1 MPYPFK
7 YFLTEQQNAKPEAF
21 YKALGSY
28 LEPIFLVMTKEL
40 DDFLI
45 AYLNMI
51 KKTADPFDKIA
62 AAEIINNDQIIK
74 KCVTT
79 IEVGWHTHNLKI
91 PNAQVSGA
99 GLLDCKVRNAYPT
112 DGLRYFS
119 GHHQSLEKKYAV
131 VGDAANTPIAKL
143 ITLEFILNE
152 EKVCVAEQLIQAD
165 SLIQQAFIR
174 IGIQPEPLKK
184 LQAAIQKR
192 LQQPTRPDI
201 DTNTKQLLFPIGNG
215 DYHSISPAQNS
226 GLAREFI
233 NQLKTINADEHQFIN
248 YRSLKVG
255 GTNAINA
262 GVLNVEIG
270 GAHRHLLALTP
281 NVASQKSIDNL
292 LNRMVN
298 NKTIFIT
305 RSLNFKTLK
314 EIQDSTENNERIRHD
329 RKAAINVLTQ
339 QFLEPTLTLQDYFQD
354 QPEALQSPRFDDIT
368 ELEKNWLLGHS
379 LSDTEHQQLCDRAEQ
394 SLTNLNKNPLL
405 IPELAHFRDF
415 LAQELNQ

>member
-1 MPYPFK
+1 SRK
-7 YFLTEQQNAKPEAF
+7 I
-21 YKALGSY
+21 SSS
-28 LEPIFLVMTKEL
+28 LVSIGVISVNTQ
-40 DDFLI
+40 
-45 AYLNMI
+45 
-51 KKTADPFDKIA
+51 PFD
-62 AAEIINNDQIIK
+62 
-74 KCVTT
+74 
-79 IEVGWHTHNLKI
+79 THNLKI
-91 PNAQVSGA
+91 PNAQVAGVA
-99 GLLDCKVRNAYPT
+99 GLLANTK
-112 DGLRYFS
+112 
-119 GHHQSLEKKYAV
+119 GHNTCSTHYVTAENQIIEKKYAV
-131 VGDAANTPIAKL
+131 VGNAAYTSQAKL
-143 ITLEFILNE
+143 MTLEFILND
-152 EKVCVAEQLIQAD
+152 KRVCVAEQLIIDD
-165 SLIQQAFIR
+165 SLVQQAFIR

-184 LQAAIQKR
+184 LQTAIENR

-379 LSDTEHQQLCDRAEQ
+379 LSDTDHQQLCDRAEQ